1 MADINK
7 IRETQ
12 SQPILNNPPIV
23 KPPVLDR
30 LSPKDEAILNLGN
43 RVEKIEKILNQEK
56 KGAFWKGMLYTVIG
70 AIVGAVVSILTTN
83 MLS

>member
-1 MADINK
+1 MIDIEK
-7 IRETQ
+7 IRAAK
-12 SQPILNNPPIV
+12 SQNMSNPPIV
-23 KPPVLDR
+23 KPPVFDT

-43 RVEKIEKILNQEK
+43 RVVKIEKILNQEK